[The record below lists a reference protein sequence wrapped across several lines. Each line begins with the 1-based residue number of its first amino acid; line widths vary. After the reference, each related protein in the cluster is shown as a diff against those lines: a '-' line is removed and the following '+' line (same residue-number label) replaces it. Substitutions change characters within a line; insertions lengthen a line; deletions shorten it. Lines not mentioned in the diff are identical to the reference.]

1 MLVGRQKEL
10 EILNKAALDDK
21 SHFIAI
27 YGRRRIGKT
36 FLVREAYNYSFTF
49 SHAGLS
55 NGSMKEQLYSFYSS
69 LKDAGLKI
77 TRKPKNW
84 LEAFDY
90 LKDLIRQSTEKKKVI
105 FLDELSWM
113 DTARSDLMMA
123 LESFWNGF
131 ASARKDVVLIVCA
144 SATSWILSKVIHNK
158 GGLYNRL
165 TEQIHLEPFD
175 LNECLN
181 YVSKNNL
188 CLNKEQI
195 LQFYM
200 IFGGVPYYWDFIKK
214 EYSLVQNIDNML
226 FKKDAPLKDEYQ
238 YLYASIFRNPENYLK
253 IIEALAN
260 KKIGLTRDEIIKE
273 TGIGNTGSLSNKLE
287 ELEVCGFI
295 RKYNV
300 LGNKKKNA
308 LYQLIDPYTLFYHH
322 FLKNYPSDEHFWTN
336 QINTPKINSWMGLA
350 FERLCFSH
358 IKQIKKKLGI
368 ASVLT
373 EVYSWK
379 TNADLDKGL
388 FGSQIDMLIVRK
400 DQVINLC
407 EIKYSNSQYVIDKE
421 TDLKIKTK
429 MNDFIKA
436 SKTKYAIMPTL
447 ITTYGLVDNAYSSI
461 INYVVCM
468 EDLFE
473 S

>member
-1 MLVGRQKEL
+1 M
-10 EILNKAALDDK
+10 
-21 SHFIAI
+21 
-27 YGRRRIGKT
+27 
-36 FLVREAYNYSFTF
+36 
-49 SHAGLS
+49 
-55 NGSMKEQLYSFYSS
+55 
-69 LKDAGLKI
+69 
-77 TRKPKNW
+77 
-84 LEAFDY
+84 
-90 LKDLIRQSTEKKKVI
+90 
-105 FLDELSWM
+105 
-113 DTARSDLMMA
+113 
-123 LESFWNGF
+123 
-131 ASARKDVVLIVCA
+131 IVCA

-165 TEQIHLEPFD
+165 TEQIHLEPFE

-181 YVSKNNL
+181 YVSKNIL

-238 YLYASIFRNPENYLK
+238 YLYASIFRNPESYLK
-253 IIEALAN
+253 IIEVLAN

-273 TGIGNTGSLSNKLE
+273 TGIGNTGALSNKLE

-295 RKYNV
+295 RKYNT

-308 LYQLIDPYTLFYHH
+308 LYQLTDPYTLFYHQ
-322 FLKNYPSDEHFWTN
+322 FLKNYPSDEHFWAN
-336 QINTPKINSWMGLA
+336 QINTPKINTWMGLA

-368 ASVLT
+368 SSVLT

-379 TNADLDKGL
+379 TNAYLDKGL
-388 FGSQIDMLIVRK
+388 IGSQIDMLIVRK

-421 TDLKIKTK
+421 TDLKIKNK
-429 MNDFIKA
+429 INDFIKA

-447 ITTYGLVDNAYSSI
+447 ITTYGLVENSYSSI
-461 INYVVCM
+461 INYVVSM
-468 EDLFE
+468 EDLFD
-473 S
+473 

>member
-1 MLVGRQKEL
+1 MLVGREKEL
-10 EILNKAALDDK
+10 EILSKAALDND

-27 YGRRRIGKT
+27 YGRRRVGKT
-36 FLVREAYNYSFTF
+36 YLVREAYNYSFTF
-49 SHAGLS
+49 SHSGLS
-55 NGSMKEQLYSFYSS
+55 SGNMKEQLYAFSSS

-77 TRKPKNW
+77 KKNPKNW

-90 LKDLIRQSTEKKKVI
+90 LKDVIRKSTEKKKLVFI
-105 FLDELSWM
+105 DELSWM

-123 LESFWNGF
+123 LENFWNGF
-131 ASARKDVVLIVCA
+131 ASSRKDVVLIICA

-165 TEQIHLEPFD
+165 TEQIHLEPFS

-188 CLNKEQI
+188 SLNKEQI

-200 IFGGVPYYWDFIKK
+200 MFGGVPYYWDFIKK
-214 EYSLVQNIDNML
+214 EYSLAQNVDNML
-226 FKKDAPLKDEYQ
+226 FKKDAPLKEEYR
-238 YLYASIFRNPENYLK
+238 YLYASIFKKPEVYLK
-253 IIEALAN
+253 IIEALAG
-260 KKIGLTRDEIIKE
+260 KKIGLTREEIIKE
-273 TGIGNTGSLSNKLE
+273 TGIGNTGDLSNKLE

-295 RKYNV
+295 RKYNI

-308 LYQLIDPYTLFYHH
+308 LYQLIDAYTLFYHH
-322 FLKNYPSDEHFWTN
+322 FLKEYPGDEHFWSN
-336 QINTPKINSWMGLA
+336 QINTPKINSWTGLA
-350 FERLCFSH
+350 FERVCFFH

-379 TNADLDKGL
+379 INADLDNGIH
-388 FGSQIDMLIVRK
+388 GSQIDMLIVRR

-407 EIKYSNSQYVIDKE
+407 EIKYSNSQYIINKE
-421 TDLKIKTK
+421 TDLKIRNKV
-429 MNDFIKA
+429 NDFLLS

-447 ITTYGLVDNAYSSI
+447 ITTYGLVENSYSSNI
-461 INYVVCM
+461 SYVVTM
-468 EDLFE
+468 GDLFE
-473 S
+473 K

>member
-36 FLVREAYNYSFTF
+36 YLVREAYNYSFTF

-55 NGSMKEQLYSFYSS
+55 NGNTKEQLYAFFSS

-77 TRKPKNW
+77 KRQPKNW

-90 LKDLIRQSTEKKKVI
+90 LKDLIKQSTEKKKII

-165 TEQIHLEPFD
+165 TEQIHLEPFE

-181 YVSKNNL
+181 YVSKNIL

-238 YLYASIFRNPENYLK
+238 YLYASIFRNPESYLK
-253 IIEALAN
+253 IIEVLAN

-273 TGIGNTGSLSNKLE
+273 TGIGNTGALSNKLE

-295 RKYNV
+295 RKYNT

-308 LYQLIDPYTLFYHH
+308 LYQLTDPYTLFYHQ
-322 FLKNYPSDEHFWTN
+322 FLKNYPSDEHFWAN
-336 QINTPKINSWMGLA
+336 QINTPKINTWMGLA

-368 ASVLT
+368 SSVLT

-388 FGSQIDMLIVRK
+388 IGSQIDMLIVRK

-421 TDLKIKTK
+421 TDLKIKNK
-429 MNDFIKA
+429 INDFIKA

-447 ITTYGLVDNAYSSI
+447 ITTYGLVENSYSSI
-461 INYVVCM
+461 INYVVSM
-468 EDLFE
+468 EDLFD
-473 S
+473 

>member
-36 FLVREAYNYSFTF
+36 YLVREAYNYSFTF

-55 NGSMKEQLYSFYSS
+55 NGNTKEQLYAFFSS

-77 TRKPKNW
+77 KRQPKNW

-90 LKDLIRQSTEKKKVI
+90 LKDLIKQSTEKKKII

-113 DTARSDLMMA
+113 DTARSDLMMS

-165 TEQIHLEPFD
+165 TEQIHLEPFE

-195 LQFYM
+195 LLFYM

-238 YLYASIFRNPENYLK
+238 YLYASIFKKPETYLK
-253 IIEALAN
+253 IIETLAN

-273 TGIGNTGSLSNKLE
+273 TGIGNTGALSNKLE

-295 RKYNV
+295 RKYNT
-300 LGNKKKNA
+300 LGN
-308 LYQLIDPYTLFYHH
+308 
-322 FLKNYPSDEHFWTN
+322 N
-336 QINTPKINSWMGLA
+336 QINTPKINTWMGLA

-379 TNADLDKGL
+379 INADLDKGL
-388 FGSQIDMLIVRK
+388 IGSQIDMLIVRK

-421 TDLKIKTK
+421 TDLKIKNK
-429 MNDFIKA
+429 INDFIKA
-436 SKTKYAIMPTL
+436 SKTKCAIMPTL
-447 ITTYGLVDNAYSSI
+447 ITTYGLVENSYSSI
-461 INYVVCM
+461 INYVVSM
-468 EDLFE
+468 EDLFD
-473 S
+473 

>member
-1 MLVGRQKEL
+1 MPCMCWQVS
-10 EILNKAALDDK
+10 
-21 SHFIAI
+21 SHSVWAC
-27 YGRRRIGKT
+27 
-36 FLVREAYNYSFTF
+36 V
-49 SHAGLS
+49 
-55 NGSMKEQLYSFYSS
+55 
-69 LKDAGLKI
+69 
-77 TRKPKNW
+77 
-84 LEAFDY
+84 
-90 LKDLIRQSTEKKKVI
+90 
-105 FLDELSWM
+105 
-113 DTARSDLMMA
+113 
-123 LESFWNGF
+123 
-131 ASARKDVVLIVCA
+131 AS
-144 SATSWILSKVIHNK
+144 
-158 GGLYNRL
+158 
-165 TEQIHLEPFD
+165 
-175 LNECLN
+175 
-181 YVSKNNL
+181 
-188 CLNKEQI
+188 
-195 LQFYM
+195 
-200 IFGGVPYYWDFIKK
+200 
-214 EYSLVQNIDNML
+214 VQNIDNML
-226 FKKDAPLKDEYQ
+226 FKKDAPLKEEYQ
-238 YLYASIFRNPENYLK
+238 YLYASIFKNPESYLK
-253 IIEALAN
+253 IIEVLAN

-273 TGIGNTGSLSNKLE
+273 TGIENTGSLSNKLE

-336 QINTPKINSWMGLA
+336 QINTPKINTWMGFA

-388 FGSQIDMLIVRK
+388 IGSQIDMLIVRK

-407 EIKYSNSQYVIDKE
+407 EIKYSNSQYVIDKD